1 MKRTKFT
8 WTLLVVGVVLALT
21 VSSVFAENTLPPPD
35 QSSESP
41 VGEEGGISV
50 DALPVPRSPSMNNL
64 VYVKKPVF
72 VFTRAQS
79 ATSYEVEVYN
89 LLTSTVVG
97 TFYVP
102 TSSCDARYCRFTS
115 PFKLKPFD
123 WLGENG
129 LYRWRVRAKI
139 ITWSEYSDYR
149 GFNVLSPGFNAT
161 FDTWPAFTNW
171 QVWNAGWTYNAATGT
186 IQSEGWTDHWS
197 ELMHIYYFEN
207 DFEYTVRMKRKVNET
222 NSNAILIY
230 GYPTPIDTDG
240 GFDDGVYFQYANDGK
255 YGVWQ
260 NYNGSM
266 TWLKDWTNTDA
277 IKPYKWNVLKV
288 VAQSPYIDL
297 YLNDTYL
304 GWVEVTMP
312 VAGGYV
318 GIGMSNGGPGE
329 PLLVD
334 YAQVSAYYLQTQ
346 TERDPAMK
354 LGGEPIPATEEEV
367 SGHQ

>member
-21 VSSVFAENTLPPPD
+21 VSPVFAENTLPPPD

-41 VGEEGGISV
+41 AGEEGGISV
-50 DALPVPRSPSMNNL
+50 DALPLPRSPNEDNL

-79 ATSYEVEVYN
+79 ATNYEVEVFN
-89 LLTSTVVG
+89 LNTSTVVG

-115 PFKLKPFD
+115 PFKLKPGNYFGD
-123 WLGENG
+123 TGVYG
-129 LYRWRVRAKI
+129 WRVRAKI
-139 ITWSEYSDYR
+139 ITWSDYSDYR
-149 GFNVLSPGFNAT
+149 GFIVLSPGFNAT

-186 IQSEGWTDHWS
+186 IQSEGLTGHWS
-197 ELMHIYYFEN
+197 ELMHIYYFKN
-207 DFEYTVRMKRKVNET
+207 DFEYTVRMKRKVEAIYP
-222 NSNAILIY
+222 NAILIY

-240 GFDDGVYFQYANDGK
+240 GFDDGVYFQYTNGGA

-260 NYNGSM
+260 NYNGSY
-266 TWLKDWTNTDA
+266 TWLKYWTATDA

-318 GIGMSNGGPGE
+318 GIGMANGGPGE